1 MEKLFNVDELTHQYD
16 FTMITNHNGLWY
28 VFDYNKKLLDVFTSF
43 EEADE
48 FAFTYQMGQEVLL

>member
-48 FAFTYQMGQEVLL
+48 FAFTYQMG